1 MGVGC
6 TKVKPCVKGGVA
18 QTPLAMKIALFLGLA
33 LVSVVPA
40 GAQVFRPAVGHAPGR
55 GVQTSVD
62 QRGHG
67 YDRGHGS
74 IYVYRGYDHG
84 RSDRSYGYGGYYYA
98 PSFGYY
104 PGYSDDYPYYG
115 NSGYYGS
122 GSAASNGLLLG
133 ALAGGIIGNNSGDFR
148 HNGWRGAAWGAG
160 LGWLLGSVADAN
172 RRSVIYDRAPVVLPQ
187 ASVAAPAQPAVQP
200 AAQPVTII
208 NNYYNTPSPMS
219 GANGLF
225 GR

>member
-1 MGVGC
+1 
-6 TKVKPCVKGGVA
+6 
-18 QTPLAMKIALFLGLA
+18 MKIALSLTLVLA
-33 LVSVVPA
+33 LSASA
-40 GAQVFRPAVGHAPGR
+40 GAQVFRPAVGHASGPGVR
-55 GVQTSVD
+55 TTVE
-62 QRGHG
+62 QRVHG

-74 IYVYRGYDHG
+74 IYVSRGYDYG
-84 RSDRSYGYGGYYYA
+84 RSYRGYGYGGYYYA

-104 PGYSDDYPYYG
+104 PGYGDDYPYYG

-133 ALAGGIIGNNSGDFR
+133 ALAGGIIGNNSGEFR

-172 RRSVIYDRAPVVLPQ
+172 RRAVTYQRAPVVVPQ
-187 ASVAAPAQPAVQP
+187 ASVAVPAQP
-200 AAQPVTII
+200 AAQPAPQPITII